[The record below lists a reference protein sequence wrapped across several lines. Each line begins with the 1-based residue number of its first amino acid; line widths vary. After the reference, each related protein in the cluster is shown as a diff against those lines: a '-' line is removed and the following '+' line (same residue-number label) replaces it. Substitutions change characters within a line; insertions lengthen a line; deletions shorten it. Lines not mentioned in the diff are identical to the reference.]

1 VRLSVASRRKY
12 DLKFLDQGSA
22 ILSSGNKGFSCNAQ
36 LFGGHLALSVTSDGQ
51 CFHVTAT
58 PNYERWIGRGIKVL
72 PYFEQ
77 LRKLQDATRLGLDI
91 DIVVEVEGQ
100 RLAAGRGKL
109 PMASSG
115 YGLLDFV
122 DELRLIL
129 LHSPIE
135 IIMPKKLDITADDI
149 DRVHG
154 LASLRH
160 ASAGSTM
167 SATVTPQT
175 EHEVE
180 SLQASIAVD
189 KPTTMRR
196 LTQPLDVRAFGGLLQ
211 EKEISVEISSV
222 VMTAR
227 RKVHPAPRSTRCHL
241 SRACARRPK
250 SSGRAVRVGLR
261 RNALACVHPDRF
273 RRAHAEFSNFS

>member
-1 VRLSVASRRKY
+1 MNAFMRQLIDGNGEVADTANAITKRHGEMLGEVLRQKLALSLSLGDFQRVAAR
-12 DLKFLDQGSA
+12 
-22 ILSSGNKGFSCNAQ
+22 LSSGNKGFSCNAQ

-51 CFHVTAT
+51 RFHVTAT

-72 PYFEQ
+72 PYFGQ
-77 LRKLQDATRLGLDI
+77 LRKLQDAARLGLDI

-115 YGLLDFV
+115 YELLDFV

-129 LHSPIE
+129 LHSPID
-135 IIMPKKLDITADDI
+135 IIMPKKLDITADDV

-160 ASAGSTM
+160 ASAGGTM

-189 KPTTMRR
+189 KPTTMR

-227 RKVHPAPRSTRCHL
+227 RKSIKVGQPVPVKF
-241 SRACARRPK
+241 RATK
-250 SSGRAVRVGLR
+250 GSKVSYLVL
-261 RNALACVHPDRF
+261 
-273 RRAHAEFSNFS
+273 